1 MSLLRRS
8 RIELV
13 GCEAPF
19 DLLLRVCRS
28 MFHSFGWIAHRL
40 EALPKNIPSYS
51 QTSDILEK
59 VGTPQDEK
67 FAQALR
73 DIPEEK
79 YQYASRLFQYL
90 VAAIRPL
97 SLKELA
103 VISELDPNAGP
114 HEDAVFSICPSLIAR
129 DKDYPTIVQFSP
141 DSVKEF
147 LTSSRLRTS
156 SPEKNTS
163 RYHFTPEAAHA
174 TLARVCINVL
184 LQFDDKANKTQPM
197 ESSPLALYAAQHWV
211 EHMQQGNAATKYQ
224 GFMKR
229 IFDPNKSH
237 LKAWIWLHD
246 IDKGQSQAMENI
258 VERPPKRSGSPLY
271 YASLCG
277 FTELVKHLASLRPED
292 LHDNHGHHGTPL
304 HAASCKGHYD
314 TVLALLDSNS
324 NMDKEVNN
332 KTPLHAAYD
341 GEKPEIMELLLNN
354 GADVDAKGILDNTLL
369 HRASLDGR
377 QDVVEILLKHD
388 AVVNAK
394 DKYGWTPLHGAASK
408 GGDRGVEVAK
418 HLFNVK
424 KDGNGERL
432 DVNVQSNNMN
442 TPLHVAS
449 IAGNLEMVKLL
460 LSHGAKMGIKGENG
474 WTPLE
479 AAEKNRHKEIVD
491 WLRDYSLLVT
501 SGT

>member
-1 MSLLRRS
+1 
-8 RIELV
+8 V

-28 MFHSFGWIAHRL
+28 ILHRFGWIAHRL
-40 EALPKNIPSYS
+40 NALPKNIPS

-59 VGTPQDEK
+59 VGTPQDEM

-90 VAAIRPL
+90 VAAIRPFT
-97 SLKELA
+97 LKELA
-103 VISELDPNAGP
+103 DISAELDPVAGP

-129 DKDYPTIVQFSP
+129 DKDYPTIVQFSHK
-141 DSVKEF
+141 SVKEF

-174 TLARVCINVL
+174 NLARVCINVL
-184 LQFDDKANKTQPM
+184 LRFDDNANKTQLM

-211 EHMQQGNAATKYQ
+211 QHMQQGNAATKNQ

-229 IFDPNKSH
+229 LFDRNKSH

-246 IDKGQSQAMENI
+246 VDTDQSRTMENLP
-258 VERPPKRSGSPLY
+258 ERPPKRSGTPLY

-277 FTELVKHLASLRPED
+277 FTELVKHFASLRPKD
-292 LHDNHGHHGTPL
+292 LHDSHGYYGTPL
-304 HAASCKGHYD
+304 HAASFKGHYD

-324 NMDKEVNN
+324 NINEEVKN

-341 GEKPEIMELLLNN
+341 GEKPEIMELLLKK
-354 GADVDAKGILDNTLL
+354 GANVDVKGTLDNTLL
-369 HRASLDGR
+369 HCASRDGR
-377 QDVVEILLKHD
+377 PDVVKLLLKHD

-408 GGDRGVEVAK
+408 GGVEVAK

-460 LSHGAKMGIKGENG
+460 LSHGAKMGIEGENG

-479 AAEKNRHKEIVD
+479 AAEKNKHKKIVE